1 MYIIWITPSLYQ
13 IKRFTFAENK
23 PMLPLPIIEMIRK
36 KSGLDFNNA
45 KDFEV
50 LSESFPPSDRLG
62 VNTLKRL
69 MGYAKSPIAPRKTT
83 LDALAHYLDAPSWEA
98 IIGIQP
104 TESDWVEKAFFADEI
119 REGSF
124 VEASWFPD
132 RHLVLQCIGEN
143 RFRVTQSLNGKL
155 QPNDEVVIHSFRL
168 QYPLQVL
175 QVVRNGEIVC
185 DAAGNELGYIAGRQ
199 NGLTELFIK
208 ESS

>member
-1 MYIIWITPSLYQ
+1 M
-13 IKRFTFAENK
+13 FTFAENK
-23 PMLPLPIIEMIRK
+23 PMLPLSIIEMIRK

-50 LSESFPPSDRLG
+50 LSELFSPSDRLG

-83 LDALAHYLDAPSWEA
+83 LDALAHFLGAQNWEVLN
-98 IIGIQP
+98 GIQP
-104 TESDWVEKAFFADEI
+104 VESDWVEKAFFADEI
-119 REGSF
+119 REGSY

-143 RFRVTQSLNGKL
+143 RFLVTQSLNGKL
-155 QPNDEVVIHSFRL
+155 QPNDEVIIQSFRL

-175 QVVRNGEIVC
+175 QVVRNGEIMR
-185 DAAGNELGYIAGRQ
+185 DAAGNELGYVAGRQ

-208 ESS
+208 EAS